1 MFYFIKTPG
10 WVKNVFPKRAWS
22 VDTEKKEIFLTFDDG
37 PHPVHTSFV
46 LEELNKYNA
55 KASFFCIGKN
65 VVEHP
70 HIYRQILEEG
80 HTVGNHTYSHL
91 NAWKV
96 NNVEYLQDIKKAQQ
110 YIDSKLFRPPYGK
123 INSFLVNQL
132 ASPAYNLQTIMWTVL
147 SADFD
152 TGISPERCAENVL
165 LHAKEGSIIVFHDSD
180 KAAERMRYALPQ
192 VLKYFSEKGFVF
204 SKIEDRS

>member
-10 WVKNVFPKRAWS
+10 WVKNVFPKRAWRI
-22 VDTEKKEIFLTFDDG
+22 DTEKKEIFLTFDDG

-96 NNVEYLQDIKKAQQ
+96 NNVDYLQDIKKAQE